1 MTNTAE
7 LECAIAK
14 SRKSKKDIA
23 AALSLSEA
31 GLWKKITNQTEFKAR
46 EIKLLQNFLGL
57 SNEERDLIFFCIIL

>member
-1 MTNTAE
+1 MTNTTE
-7 LECAIAK
+7 LECAITK
-14 SRKSKKDIA
+14 SRKSKKDLA

-57 SNEERDLIFFCIIL
+57 SNEERDLIFFA